1 MLISADLLHH
11 EVNAMKVNTKSISL
25 IAIAAIVLSSVGSTL
40 VHANQAP
47 LIDGSTSAGS
57 GIDVSSSVH
66 GDQIIAGVEYGASPG
81 GGGGADAECEW
92 SESLPR
98 DASAT
103 GPGTAV
109 TKQIGSTHY
118 RLFNYTCPLRDPTT
132 TYHWIPQMSSGQL
145 AQHAASIVYDNLP
158 AMWGN
163 FAPPARR
170 GFVAVGTW
178 IWVNPLLWVP
188 VAVTASIITPA
199 GIVSV
204 TTKATPKKLIFN
216 PGDGDLGSGPLTC
229 DNSGLI
235 WMSQFGDR
243 LPSSCMY
250 TYSHSSA
257 TQASGLFEADVAVQ
271 WHVTWSTNLGASG
284 TIGDLTLHTSHQM
297 NIREVQAL
305 VSH

>member
-1 MLISADLLHH
+1 MA
-11 EVNAMKVNTKSISL
+11 
-25 IAIAAIVLSSVGSTL
+25 
-40 VHANQAP
+40 HATQAP
-47 LIDGSTSAGS
+47 LIDGSSINSST
-57 GIDVSSSVH
+57 IDVSGSAH
-66 GDQIIAGVEYGASPG
+66 GDQIIAGIKYGAPPSVG
-81 GGGGADAECEW
+81 SGSDTECEW
-92 SESLPR
+92 SESMPR

-103 GPGTAV
+103 GPGNAV
-109 TKQIGSTHY
+109 TKQIGSTQY
-118 RLFNYTCPLRDPTT
+118 RLFDYTCPARDPAT
-132 TYHWIPQMSSGQL
+132 TYHWIPQVSTKQL
-145 AQHAASIVYDNLP
+145 AQHAASVVYDNLP

-170 GFVAVGTW
+170 GFVDVGTW
-178 IWVNPLLWVP
+178 IWVNPLLWIP

-199 GIVSV
+199 GIISV

-216 PGDGDLGSGPLTC
+216 PGDGNLGTGPLTC
-229 DNSGLI
+229 KNPGLI

-243 LPSSCMY
+243 MPSPCMY
-250 TYSHSSA
+250 TYRHSSA
-257 TQASGLFEADVAVQ
+257 TQVSGLFESDVAVQ